1 MPFYF
6 YTIHIS
12 FFFIFNAKK
21 ALDFKKALDMKKKDY
36 REIPYNFTSAD
47 DKLIINLLFGHEVW
61 ESLEELRSQRITGR
75 SARLV
80 MRFIGDLFILRR
92 NPFLFQE
99 LIDSSSRRHSFFK
112 TAKEDLSI
120 ISTAAEKSCNTKERC
135 QKVHHLVDLCR
146 QQLKSLKKQL
156 VDVPN
161 QRALMLKKLGPVIGK
176 ENVNFD
182 PFSIISHATDAT
194 DWRLFL
200 PVAVL
205 RPTTEEQLPALMKAV
220 SELGLSIIP
229 RGGGTGLTGGSVPL
243 TENCVII
250 NTERLTQIHNIE
262 YKPFPHLG
270 EGVKVPTLKVESGV
284 VTSDAMKH
292 AKKDNLVFATDPT
305 SSWASTIG
313 GNIAENAGGNTAVLW
328 GTAIDNILS
337 YTIAMPGQDLLTV
350 RRIKHPM
357 RKIQP
362 DDILEFEVVDHQDKV
377 LKSIQLAGTDI
388 RKKGLWKD
396 ITNKALGG
404 LPGFQ
409 KEGTDGVITSG
420 EFVLYK
426 DYEQKITFCLEFF
439 GEDMD
444 EASRVIVEIS
454 DEFQNEGKEALMAL
468 EHFDEEYIRAIK
480 YKFKAARSENPK
492 AVLLI
497 DMVGH
502 NSEQI
507 KSGRQRLEKLL
518 LPYSNT
524 ELFTAQ
530 DADEAERFWRD
541 RKRLGAISART
552 NAFKLNEDIVLPLSA
567 LAEFTRFVDEY
578 NIEEDIINKEQF
590 IHEILSYLETA
601 EPIEDPDWLEAKMPK
616 ANELCHET
624 LEKLALRSRESI
636 RHEAYIKQLMAD
648 LLQLFSGYKKVSHN
662 IESIFSSV
670 RSRRIII
677 ATHMHAGDG
686 NNHVNIPVFSN
697 DRKMMLRAEKTA
709 EDVMAKAVELGGVV
723 SGEHGIGVTKMKFLE
738 EKRLSELLAY
748 RKEVDPDSI
757 MNPGMLTDPKIIEKV
772 FTPSFNLLELEAKI
786 LQYGSVAELASMI
799 AKCIRCGKCMP
810 VCCVYYPG
818 TNIFFH
824 PRNKNMV
831 IGSLIEALLYD
842 VQRSHLPRF
851 NQLKN
856 LEEIADHCTMC
867 RKCLAPC
874 PVDIDTAEVS
884 ILEREIL
891 SDFGYKHTA
900 PATKL
905 SLIYLQNRNK
915 VFNNVFRKGVVE
927 WGSSMQ
933 RVGAKLFKKAPP
945 QIAENEWR
953 PLNMLKSPMAASS
966 AKPLTSM
973 LPQCSENEALIV
985 MPESGEVKSTVFYFP
1000 GCGSERLF
1008 SDIAAASIYLLAKN
1022 NIRTVLPP
1030 PYLCCGFPAKV
1041 NAKKKMA
1048 GEISLR
1054 DTIILSQIKE
1064 MLGHFEFDS
1073 FLISCGTCR
1082 ESLYEIGCEDIFD
1095 CEMDDISHYVL
1106 ENSDWD
1112 YGAKQNVTALYHTPC
1127 HDSFKGE
1134 GVPLLRR
1141 FYNDVESVPNCCS
1154 EAGTLA
1160 ISRPDISYA
1169 MLERKRESIAEKT
1182 QSGRTLVMAT
1192 NCPSCLSGLGRNTD
1206 LEIKPQHMAVLLAEN
1221 LGGRNWKDEFG
1232 GLVANSEKVIF

>member
-1 MPFYF
+1 MNS
-6 YTIHIS
+6 T
-12 FFFIFNAKK
+12 
-21 ALDFKKALDMKKKDY
+21 DY

-47 DKLIINLLFGHEVW
+47 DKLVINLLFGQEVW
-61 ESLEELRSQRITGR
+61 DSLEELRSQRVTGR

-80 MRFIGDLFILRR
+80 LRFIGDLFILRR

-99 LIDSSSRRHSFFK
+99 LIDSSNRRHKFFK

-120 ISTAAEKSCNTKERC
+120 IETAAKNVTNSKERR
-135 QKVHHLVDLCR
+135 QKVINLVNLCR
-146 QQLKSLKKQL
+146 QQLKKLKNQL
-156 VDVPN
+156 SDVPQ
-161 QRALMLKKLGPVIGK
+161 QRALMEKKLGPIIGK
-176 ENVNFD
+176 ENVNYD
-182 PFSIISHATDAT
+182 PFSLISHATDAT

-200 PVAVL
+200 PLAVL
-205 RPTTEEQLPALMKAV
+205 RPRKEKEVAALMKAV
-220 SELGLSIIP
+220 AELGLTIIP

-243 TENCVII
+243 TQNCVII
-250 NTERLTQIHNIE
+250 NTEKLTKIHDIDF
-262 YKPFPHLG
+262 KPFPHLG
-270 EGVKVPTLKVESGV
+270 ENSKMPTLKVEAGV

-292 AKKDNLVFATDPT
+292 AQNNGYIFATDPT
-305 SSWASTIG
+305 SAWASTIG
-313 GNIAENAGGNTAVLW
+313 GNIAENAGGKTAVLW

-337 YTIAMPGQDLLTV
+337 YSIAMPGQDLLTV
-350 RRIKHPM
+350 RRVKHPM
-357 RKIQP
+357 RKILP
-362 DDILEFEVVDHQDKV
+362 EDILTFEVINSSERVIKTIE
-377 LKSIQLAGTDI
+377 LCGTDV

-396 ITNKALGG
+396 ITNKALCG

-420 EFVLYK
+420 EFVLYEA
-426 DYEQKITFCLEFF
+426 YEEKITFCLEFY

-454 DEFQNEGKEALMAL
+454 EEFKNEGKEALMAL
-468 EHFDEEYIRAIK
+468 EHFDEEYIRAIT
-480 YKFKAARSENPK
+480 YKFKAARSERPK

-502 NSEQI
+502 DSAQINSG
-507 KSGRQRLEKLL
+507 KDRLERLL
-518 LPYSNT
+518 IPYNNT
-524 ELFTAQ
+524 EIFTAQ

-578 NIEEDIINKEQF
+578 NIEEGIYNKEQC
-590 IHEILSYLETA
+590 IHELLTYLETA

-616 ANELCHET
+616 AVDLCHKT
-624 LEKLALRSRESI
+624 LEMLALRTKESI
-636 RHEAYIKQLMAD
+636 RYQSYIKQLIAD
-648 LLQLFSGYKKVSHN
+648 LLELFSGYEKVSQN
-662 IESIFSSV
+662 IESIYSSV
-670 RSRRIII
+670 RSKRIII

-697 DRKMMLRAEKTA
+697 DRKMMKRAEKTA
-709 EDVMAKAVELGGVV
+709 EDVMEKAVELGGVV
-723 SGEHGIGVTKMKFLE
+723 SGEHGIGITKMKFLE
-738 EKRLSELLAY
+738 EKRLSELHAY
-748 RKEVDPDSI
+748 RKEIDPDSI
-757 MNPGMLTDPKIIEKV
+757 MNPGMLSDPKIIDKV

-786 LQYGSVAELASMI
+786 LQYGSLAELSSMI
-799 AKCIRCGKCMP
+799 SKCIRCGKCMP

-842 VQRSHLPRF
+842 VQRSHQPRF

-867 RKCLAPC
+867 KKCASPC

-884 ILEREIL
+884 KLEREIL

-905 SLIYLQNRNK
+905 SLMYLQNRNK
-915 VFNNVFRKGVVE
+915 TFNSLFRKGVME

-933 RVGAKLFKKAPP
+933 RVGTKLFKKAPP
-945 QIAENEWR
+945 KITENAWR
-953 PLNMLKSPMAASS
+953 PLKMLKSPMAVAS
-966 AKPLTSM
+966 AAPLPSM
-973 LPQCSENEALIV
+973 LPQCAENEALIV
-985 MPESGEVKSTVFYFP
+985 MPESGEIRSTVFYFP

-1008 SDIAAASIYLLAKN
+1008 SDIAVASIYLLAKN
-1022 NIRTVLPP
+1022 NIRVVLPP

-1048 GEISLR
+1048 GEIFLR
-1054 DTIILSQIKE
+1054 DTIILSQIKD
-1064 MLGHFEFDS
+1064 MLGHFVFDS

-1082 ESLYEIGCEDIFD
+1082 ESLHEIGCEEIFN
-1095 CEMDDISHYVL
+1095 CQIDDISHYVL
-1106 ENSDWD
+1106 ENSDWE
-1112 YGAKQNVTALYHTPC
+1112 YGAKKNIQALYHTPC
-1127 HDSFKGE
+1127 HDSLDGE
-1134 GVPLLRR
+1134 GVPLLGR
-1141 FYNDVESVPNCCS
+1141 FYNSVESVPNCCS

-1169 MLERKRESIAEKT
+1169 MLERKRESIKKASMPATK
-1182 QSGRTLVMAT
+1182 QVMAT
-1192 NCPSCLSGLGRNTD
+1192 NCPSCLSGLGRNSD
-1206 LEIKPQHMAVLLAEN
+1206 LNIEPKHMAVLLAET
-1221 LGGRNWKDEFG
+1221 LGGKKWKEEFPI
-1232 GLVANSEKVIF
+1232 LVKNSEKVTF